1 MMYPYMI
8 MEDEI
13 EVSHSHII
21 EEGEEKKVEVHFERP
36 TEIGFDVARCS
47 IPSYQWIKKE
57 GFSDKEIELFGKYL
71 RSNAHLFFKYAEN
84 GGINIA

>member
-1 MMYPYMI
+1 

-21 EEGEEKKVEVHFERP
+21 EKGDEKKVEVHFERP
-36 TEIGFDVARCS
+36 TENGFDVARCS
-47 IPSYQWIKKE
+47 IPSYEWIKKE
-57 GFSDKEIELFGKYL
+57 GFSDKEIALFGKYL
-71 RSNAHLFFKYAEN
+71 RSNAHLFFKYAKN